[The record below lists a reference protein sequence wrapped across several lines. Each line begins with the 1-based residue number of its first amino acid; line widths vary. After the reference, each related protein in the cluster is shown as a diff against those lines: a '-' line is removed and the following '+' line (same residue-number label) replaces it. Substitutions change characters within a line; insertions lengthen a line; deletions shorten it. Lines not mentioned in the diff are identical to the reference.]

1 MTLTRRVL
9 ITLAT
14 ATALSGPSWAQ
25 EATEAASPEE
35 IQDFALGA
43 EDAPVTMIEYASF
56 TCPHCANFHGDQFKK
71 LKEAYIDTGKLRFIH
86 REVYFDR
93 YGLWGSAIARCAGPV
108 AYHGIVGKIYE
119 TQKEWTRVGS
129 DAAVI
134 EELRNIGKLAGLTD
148 DQLDGCLN
156 NEENLRNLLGWY
168 QENAKRDNIRST
180 PTLMIN
186 GTQHENA
193 SFEALAKIIDA
204 ELGQ

>member
-1 MTLTRRVL
+1 MTLTRRFMIAL
-9 ITLAT
+9 TT
-14 ATALSGPSWAQ
+14 AFAL
-25 EATEAASPEE
+25 ASPSFA
-35 IQDFALGA
+35 QDDTSTQAPAVEDYALGA
-43 EDAPVTMIEYASF
+43 EDAPVTIIEYASF

-71 LKEAYIDTGKLRFIH
+71 IKEAYIDTGKVRFIH

-119 TQKEWTRVGS
+119 TQKEWARAGS

-134 EELRNIGKLAGLTD
+134 EELRKIGKLAGLSD
-148 DQLDGCLN
+148 DQLDGCIN
-156 NEENLRNLLGWY
+156 NEENLRTLLGWY
-168 QENAKRDNIRST
+168 QENAKRDNIRAT

-193 SFEALAKIIDA
+193 TFEKLSEIIEAELAK
-204 ELGQ
+204 